1 MSSRTKAKVFE
12 PFFTTKF
19 SGRGLGMA
27 AVLGIVRGHHGS
39 IRVYSRQAKGT
50 RIEILFRAGRAVVE
64 PPEQPKAAADW
75 RLGGAVLVVDD
86 EESVR
91 NVAKAVLRRA
101 GLQVVTAAGGREA
114 LAVLRRGQTQ
124 GEEIRAVLLDLV
136 MPQMSGSEVLK
147 ELRSFAPD
155 LPVILS
161 SGYAEESEAAA
172 RLAAAGPT
180 TFLPKPYRP
189 SDLLAKV
196 RQQLAA
202 QPVGAEKPR
211 GS

>member
-1 MSSRTKAKVFE
+1 
-12 PFFTTKF
+12 
-19 SGRGLGMA
+19 
-27 AVLGIVRGHHGS
+27 
-39 IRVYSRQAKGT
+39 
-50 RIEILFRAGRAVVE
+50 VE